1 MVKNVKH
8 IESMLNIIY
17 LKYGRRYK
25 HKDTKQMCCM
35 WSLSRPPEV
44 VHESDQ
50 LCDIE
55 DAFSITFTE
64 DESLSIYDMD
74 YVDAVNFLQ
83 KKVNDCV
90 ATKI

>member
-1 MVKNVKH
+1 MKH

-17 LKYGRRYK
+17 LKYVRRYR

-35 WSLSRPPEV
+35 WSLSRPPIV

-74 YVDAVNFLQ
+74 YVEAVNFLQ
-83 KKVNDCV
+83 KKINNCV